1 MALTAKG
8 ITACFLGSAQLSAQ
22 VREDAWRGE
31 LAGGGSRQLPASCIA
46 RAVLPLPLPPPAPPA
61 SSSSLCLPSTEPVR
75 PALVTLA

>member
-46 RAVLPLPLPPPAPPA
+46 RAVLPLPLPPPAAYHAPPA
-61 SSSSLCLPSTEPVR
+61 APAPSASHRLNHCAP
-75 PALVTLA
+75 LW